1 MSISSSAGI
10 AASWAATGTDAARQA
25 VDLSMLKQQATA
37 EEGVVEL
44 LESAV
49 EQGKTPA
56 PPPPGQG
63 LHVDIRA

>member
-1 MSISSSAGI
+1 
-10 AASWAATGTDAARQA
+10 
-25 VDLSMLKQQATA
+25 MLKQQATA